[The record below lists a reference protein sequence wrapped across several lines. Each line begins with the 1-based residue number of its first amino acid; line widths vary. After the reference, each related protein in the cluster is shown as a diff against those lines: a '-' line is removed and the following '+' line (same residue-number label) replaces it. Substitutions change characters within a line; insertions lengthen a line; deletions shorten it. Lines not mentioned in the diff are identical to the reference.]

1 MNTKPLRQFYGIVI
15 NSAVN
20 GYLENIIWNILFA
33 NPVNSVNPV
42 EIC

>member
-20 GYLENIIWNILFA
+20 GYYYVMFNQSSGVDTGTI
-33 NPVNSVNPV
+33 P
-42 EIC
+42 